1 MTPRGFS
8 LVELLVAVVITVLVI
23 AGALVVAASA
33 RSTFMVEPAA
43 FDTARRLRESADAL
57 AGALRGAGGALSA
70 GDGVGWLGSSV
81 PVVWPLTN
89 LDETSSATFSALW
102 ILRAVAEG
110 GGGRS
115 LLPQPGPGAA
125 LTLDRANGACPLT
138 AVVCGFDVGD
148 AAVVFDGR
156 GHFDVFEIALVSD
169 ALGQIMPSA
178 PLSRA
183 YAAGSWIVEARADR
197 FGLVRQADGSHT
209 LTRVTWAGARE
220 PLVDGIVELDIGVWG
235 QREPPLLRDAANGAG
250 LATYGLHPPA
260 ADAADD
266 DGYWLEGEHCMAAR
280 SGGAPVTRLAD
291 RPDEDAGLARLTPVD
306 LADGPWCPREGWP
319 GAFDADLFRIRR
331 IDLRLRV
338 EVRAAMFR
346 GPVGRLFARAGTAA
360 DARQWVSD
368 RSLSVSVALNR

>member
-1 MTPRGFS
+1 MSPRGFS
-8 LVELLVAVVITVLVI
+8 LVELLVAVVITLLVI

-43 FDTARRLRESADAL
+43 FDTARRLREGTDAL
-57 AGALRGAGGALSA
+57 AGAVRGAGGALSA

-81 PVVWPLTN
+81 PVVWPLTT
-89 LDETSSATFSALW
+89 LDETPSATFSALW

-110 GGGRS
+110 GGGRA

-197 FGLVRQADGSHT
+197 FGLVRQTDGSHT

-235 QREPPLLRDAANGAG
+235 RREPPLLRDAADGAG

-260 ADAADD
+260 ADAVDD